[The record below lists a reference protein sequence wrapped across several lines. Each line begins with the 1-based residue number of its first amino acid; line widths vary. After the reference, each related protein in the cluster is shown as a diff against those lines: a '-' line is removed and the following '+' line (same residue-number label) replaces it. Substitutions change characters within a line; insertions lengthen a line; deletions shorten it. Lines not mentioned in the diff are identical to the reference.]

1 LSPSLSGY
9 DTEDRY
15 YATRFVQ
22 GDRVVYSLELALD
35 VAAASLPRPDPNH
48 PMPGNRRVNES
59 HARRFGTYVRDNPNW
74 VSPALLL
81 RAPDII
87 KFEKQNSIGATQFGV
102 LSLPRLARTDLRILD
117 GQHRILGLNYA
128 IEDLARDLEEQ
139 RSLLS
144 AAKRQDT
151 PELVQRYE
159 ARIAELEELRQRFH
173 NEAVAIQILIED
185 DVRRAEQMFVDIAD
199 NALGITS
206 AIRAR
211 FDDRKVVNRC
221 LDEVLNHALLKGR
234 VDMEQDRIGAQSP
247 YLLGAKHVTDMIRTL
262 EVGLGG
268 RIGRRLE
275 AELNEAALV
284 EQTND
289 FLDVLTESFPDLAA
303 VADGQLKPTELRR
316 RSLLGSTT
324 MLRILAGAH
333 RTLRSEFTDGEIIE
347 RFSVLSPIMALPVE
361 PGSPWLATQ
370 SFSVGASAPMARNG
384 NMIAVAT
391 QIVKWC
397 QQRPDWAGAA

>member
-1 LSPSLSGY
+1 MSTSLSGY

-35 VAAASLPRPDPNH
+35 VAAASLPRPDPIH

-59 HARRFGTYVRDNPNW
+59 HARRFGTYVRDNSNW
-74 VSPALLL
+74 VAPALLL
-81 RAPDII
+81 RAPDI
-87 KFEKQNSIGATQFGV
+87 FNFQAQNSIGASQFGV

-128 IEDLARDLEEQ
+128 IEDLARELEEK
-139 RSLLS
+139 RSLLG
-144 AAKRQDT
+144 AAKRQDN
-151 PELVQRYE
+151 PELEQQYQS
-159 ARIAELEELRQRFH
+159 RIAELEGLRERFH
-173 NEAVAIQILIED
+173 KEAVAIQILIED
-185 DVRRAEQMFVDIAD
+185 DVSQAEQMFVDIAD

-234 VDMEQDRIGAQSP
+234 VDMEQDRVGAQSP
-247 YLLGAKHVTDMIRTL
+247 YLLGAKHVTDIIRTL

-284 EQTND
+284 ERTNE
-289 FLDVLTESFPDLAA
+289 FLDVITESFPDLTA
-303 VADGQLKPTELRR
+303 VADGQLTAQELRR

-324 MLRILAGAH
+324 MLRVLAGAH
-333 RTLRSEFTDGEIIE
+333 RDLSSDFTDEEIVE
-347 RFSVLSPIMALPVE
+347 RLGDLGPVMAAPV
-361 PGSPWLATQ
+361 PTGSPWLATQ
-370 SFSVGASAPMARNG
+370 SFAVGASAPMARNG
-384 NMIAVAT
+384 NMIAISR
-391 QIVKWC
+391 QIVTWC
-397 QQRPDWAGAA
+397 KQKPAWAGPA

>member
-1 LSPSLSGY
+1 
-9 DTEDRY
+9 
-15 YATRFVQ
+15 
-22 GDRVVYSLELALD
+22 
-35 VAAASLPRPDPNH
+35 
-48 PMPGNRRVNES
+48 
-59 HARRFGTYVRDNPNW
+59 
-74 VSPALLL
+74 PALLL

-87 KFEKQNSIGATQFGV
+87 QFDPQNKIGATQFGV
-102 LSLPRLARTDLRILD
+102 LSLPRLARTEIKILD

-128 IEDLARDLEEQ
+128 IEDLAGELEEK

-144 AAKRQDT
+144 SAKRQEN
-151 PELVQRYE
+151 PELERDYRQR
-159 ARIAELEELRQRFH
+159 IIELEALRQRLH
-173 NEAVAIQILIED
+173 DEAIAIQILIED
-185 DVRRAEQMFVDIAD
+185 DVRQGEQMFVDIAD

-234 VDMEQDRIGAQSP
+234 VDMEQDRIGPQSP
-247 YLLGAKHVTDMIRTL
+247 YLLGAKHVTDVIRAL

-289 FLDVLTESFPDLAA
+289 FLDVLLGSFPDLAA
-303 VADGQLKPTELRR
+303 VADGQLTPQDLRR

-324 MLRILAGAH
+324 MLRILAAAY
-333 RTLRSEFTDGEIIE
+333 RTLAEEYSDQDIE
-347 RFSVLSPIMALPVE
+347 ERLGALAPKMVVPIRE
-361 PGSPWLATQ
+361 GSPWLATQ
-370 SFSVGASAPMARNG
+370 SFAVGAAAPQARNQ
-384 NMIAVAT
+384 NMVAVAN
-391 QIVKWC
+391 QVVAWAR
-397 QQRPDWAGAA
+397 QAPD

>member
-1 LSPSLSGY
+1 MTASLSGY

-59 HARRFGTYVRDNPNW
+59 HARRFGTYVRDNSNW
-74 VSPALLL
+74 VAPALLL
-81 RAPDII
+81 RAPDI
-87 KFEKQNSIGATQFGV
+87 FNFQVQSAIGATQFGV
-102 LSLPRLARTDLRILD
+102 LSLPRLARTELRILD

-128 IEDLARDLEEQ
+128 IEELAHDLEEQ

-144 AAKRQDT
+144 AAKRQDN
-151 PELVQRYE
+151 PELEQQYQS
-159 ARIAELEELRQRFH
+159 RIAQLERLRERFH
-173 NEAVAIQILIED
+173 SEAVAIQILIED
-185 DVRRAEQMFVDIAD
+185 DISQAEQMFVDIAD

-234 VDMEQDRIGAQSP
+234 VDMEQDRIGPQSP
-247 YLLGAKHVTDMIRTL
+247 YLLGAKHVVDVIRTL
-262 EVGLGG
+262 QVGLGG

-275 AELNEAALV
+275 SELNEGALV
-284 EQTND
+284 ERTND
-289 FLDVLTESFPDLAA
+289 FLDVLVAAFPELAA
-303 VADGQLKPTELRR
+303 VADGNLSPQELRR

-324 MLRILAGAH
+324 MIRILAASYRSLSDDYEDREIEDRLGA
-333 RTLRSEFTDGEIIE
+333 LAPVMG
-347 RFSVLSPIMALPVE
+347 VPIQKD
-361 PGSPWLATQ
+361 SPWLVTQ
-370 SFSVGASAPMARNG
+370 SFAVGASAPQARNQ
-384 NMIAVAT
+384 NMMAVAN
-391 QIVKWC
+391 QVLAWC
-397 QQRPDWAGAA
+397 RHQPEWASAK

>member
-1 LSPSLSGY
+1 MTASLSGY

-59 HARRFGTYVRDNPNW
+59 HARRFGTYVRDNSNW
-74 VSPALLL
+74 VAPALLL
-81 RAPDII
+81 RAPDI
-87 KFEKQNSIGATQFGV
+87 FNFQVQSAIGATQFGV
-102 LSLPRLARTDLRILD
+102 LSLPRLARTELRILD

-128 IEDLARDLEEQ
+128 IEELAHDLEEQ

-144 AAKRQDT
+144 AAKRQDN
-151 PELVQRYE
+151 PELEQQYQS
-159 ARIAELEELRQRFH
+159 RIAQLERLRERFH
-173 NEAVAIQILIED
+173 SEAVAIQILIED
-185 DVRRAEQMFVDIAD
+185 DISQAEQMFVDIAD

-247 YLLGAKHVTDMIRTL
+247 YLLGAKHVTDIIRTL

-303 VADGQLKPTELRR
+303 VADGQLTPQELRR

-333 RTLRSEFTDGEIIE
+333 RTLSSEFTEEEIVE
-347 RFSVLSPIMALPVE
+347 RLSDLREVMASPVE

-370 SFSVGASAPMARNG
+370 SFAIGASAPMARNG
-384 NMIAVAT
+384 NMIAVAN
-391 QIVKWC
+391 QVVAWC
-397 QQRPDWAGAA
+397 RQRPDWAGAA